1 MEEYTVK
8 ITPQAQKQ
16 LEEITHYIAF
26 TLQAPEA
33 ALDLLEKLEHEIASL
48 SNFPSRIART
58 EEEPWHSLGIR
69 KMPVKN
75 YLVYLWI
82 DEETRSVQVTAVV
95 YGRRDQRRQLSQM
108 DLGKGEG

>member
-1 MEEYTVK
+1 MEEYAVK

-48 SNFPSRIART
+48 S
-58 EEEPWHSLGIR
+58 
-69 KMPVKN
+69 K
-75 YLVYLWI
+75 
-82 DEETRSVQVTAVV
+82 D
-95 YGRRDQRRQLSQM
+95 
-108 DLGKGEG
+108 

>member
-1 MEEYTVK
+1 MEEYAVK

-48 SNFPSRIART
+48 SNSPAAL
-58 EEEPWHSLGIR
+58 H
-69 KMPVKN
+69 
-75 YLVYLWI
+75 
-82 DEETRSVQVTAVV
+82 
-95 YGRRDQRRQLSQM
+95 GRRKSP
-108 DLGKGEG
+108 GTA